1 MVFLKG
7 QIVIP
12 SVNKIG
18 DDYAYNQVFKSDKKN
33 IDKNIVKHSEYV
45 EKVLKDKLFDNKKNK
60 NK

>member
-7 QIVIP
+7 QILIP

-18 DDYAYNQVFKSDKKN
+18 DDYAYNQVCKSNKKN
-33 IDKNIVKHSEYV
+33 IDKNIVKHSEYI